1 MPYAKSSMLEIILAN
16 TELTFMLNMV
26 LCLFSGLV
34 IGLERESKGKDAG
47 ISTHTL
53 VIMGSMLFTFISLY
67 IEKDHEARIAAQI
80 VTGIG
85 FLGAGLILKEGTT
98 VRNLTTAASLWFAAA
113 IGMAFGFG
121 FYIIGIFSTLV
132 TILVLHIPHLC
143 TPNKENGKSTCI
155 L

>member
-1 MPYAKSSMLEIILAN
+1 MLEIIFASS
-16 TELTFMLNMV
+16 ELTFVFNLL
-26 LCLFSGLV
+26 LCILAGFA
-34 IGLERESKGKDAG
+34 IGIEREARGKDAG

-53 VIMGSMLFTFISLY
+53 VIMGSMLFTFLSMQVDPLSTS
-67 IEKDHEARIAAQI
+67 RIAAQI

-98 VRNLTTAASLWFAAA
+98 VRNLTTAASLWFVAA

-121 FYIIGIFSTLV
+121 FYIIGIASTFAA
-132 TILVLHIPHLC
+132 ILILRIPHMAHPG
-143 TPNKENGKSTCI
+143 TPDVEK